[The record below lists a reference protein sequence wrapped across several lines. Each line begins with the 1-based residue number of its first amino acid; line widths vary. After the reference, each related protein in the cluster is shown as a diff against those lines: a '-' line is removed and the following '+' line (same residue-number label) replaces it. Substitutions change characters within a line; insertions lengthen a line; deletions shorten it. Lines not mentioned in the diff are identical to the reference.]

1 MTHAFLAL
9 ACLALLL
16 VIAAQDWLV
25 PALRNSTISAGL
37 TGPYHWWL
45 DGTYLVLA
53 VALVGSFTAHPLM
66 ELLAVISAI
75 ALLLVASTNTFW
87 RWWDRETL
95 GNHSLW
101 HSRFTI
107 AVFAAALFLQ
117 LSGDHGWLWG
127 LTVLTV
133 ALPAGAYG
141 YFHLERTD
149 IEGMVVAAS
158 PAAEKLFVLGLC
170 VWLVAW
176 ALSG

>member
-9 ACLALLL
+9 SCLALLI
-16 VIAAQDWLV
+16 VIAAQDWLYA
-25 PALRNSTISAGL
+25 PLRNETISAGL

-45 DGTYLVLA
+45 DISYLVLA

-66 ELLAVISAI
+66 EVLAVVSAV

-101 HSRFTI
+101 HSRFTV
-107 AVFAAALFLQ
+107 AVFASALLLQ
-117 LSGDHGWLWG
+117 LAGDHGWLWG

-133 ALPAGAYG
+133 ALPAGVYG

-149 IEGMVVAAS
+149 IEGTVVAGS
-158 PAAEKLFVLGLC
+158 PAAEKIFVMLLS
-170 VWLVAW
+170 VWLIAW
-176 ALSG
+176 AI